1 LRRLGRLFVSS
12 HFLALADQG
21 VVSAASFLA
30 LILIG
35 RWTDAGQLGIY
46 AIGNSIVAI
55 LIWIQDA
62 LITRPYSIQ
71 LDRPLGTPAEHAFS
85 ALMLNLLL
93 SSAGVVVLGA
103 TALLLSISGAQPE
116 LPVFI
121 LVLAA
126 AIPFVLLREFG
137 RRFAF
142 AHLKMGQALCL
153 DLAVAGLAVCAL
165 AWLGGTGELSAQ
177 TAFGALAGACAFG
190 SLGWLYLT
198 RHEFAF
204 RLGHV
209 WATLRQ
215 SWGLGRWLLSNHLA
229 VQMQGYANYWV
240 SMVIGGAAVTG
251 IYAACTSIVSFT
263 NPLVFGFFNLL
274 TPRSVR
280 ILRTEGPLGLRRQVV
295 RDALGLGAVMTSF
308 CLLVALFGEEVMH
321 ALYPGPEYAGHGDIV
336 AMLAVAATIAAVGA
350 PAAIALTTVERAR
363 AVATIAAGTA
373 VLSVVLVCVLMSQ
386 FGLVGAAY
394 ALVISETAGCVG
406 RWTALLL
413 IVPKLARA
421 GT

>member
-1 LRRLGRLFVSS
+1 
-12 HFLALADQG
+12 
-21 VVSAASFLA
+21 
-30 LILIG
+30 
-35 RWTDAGQLGIY
+35 
-46 AIGNSIVAI
+46 
-55 LIWIQDA
+55 
-62 LITRPYSIQ
+62 
-71 LDRPLGTPAEHAFS
+71 
-85 ALMLNLLL
+85 
-93 SSAGVVVLGA
+93 
-103 TALLLSISGAQPE
+103 
-116 LPVFI
+116 
-121 LVLAA
+121 
-126 AIPFVLLREFG
+126 
-137 RRFAF
+137 
-142 AHLKMGQALCL
+142 MGEALCL

-165 AWLGGTGELSAQ
+165 AWLGIAGELSAQ

-190 SLGWLYLT
+190 ALGWLYLA
-198 RHEFAF
+198 RHEFAC
-204 RLGHV
+204 RLGYV

-215 SWGLGRWLLSNHLA
+215 SWGLGKWLLSNHLA
-229 VQMQGYANYWV
+229 VQTQGYANYWI

-251 IYAACTSIVSFT
+251 VYAACTSIVSFA

-280 ILRTEGPLGLRRQVV
+280 ILRNEGPLGLRRQVV
-295 RDALGLGAVMTSF
+295 RDALGLAAVMTTF

-321 ALYPGPEYAGHGDIV
+321 ALYPGPEYAGHGHIV

-373 VLSVVLVCVLMSQ
+373 VLSVVLVCVLMSK

-394 ALVISETAGCVG
+394 ALLISETAGCVG

-413 IVPKLARA
+413 IVPKLARV